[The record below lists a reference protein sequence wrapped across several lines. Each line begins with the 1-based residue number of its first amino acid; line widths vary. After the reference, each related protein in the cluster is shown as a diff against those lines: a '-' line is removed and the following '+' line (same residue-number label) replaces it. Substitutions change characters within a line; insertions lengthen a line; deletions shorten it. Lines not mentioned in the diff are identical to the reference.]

1 MINGILNVYKE
12 AGWTSNDVVS
22 KLKGI
27 AGQRKIGHTGTLDPD
42 AEGVL
47 PVCLG
52 KATKLCEYLTD
63 ERKTYEA
70 VLLLGV
76 TTDTQDASGVVLR
89 RAEGGKLPDE
99 RAIREVI
106 TGFLGRQMQIPP
118 MYSARK
124 IGGQRLYDLARQG
137 VTVERDARPVYF
149 YEIAIQSVDLPRVRF
164 SVTCSRGTY
173 IRTLCNDIGDRLG
186 CGGCMEYLLR
196 TQVGPFRLE
205 DARKIGQ
212 LQELRDC
219 GHLMEAVVPIDRM
232 YAELPAFRTDP
243 QHDTAAHNGNEIA
256 SGVLTPQCG
265 NLGGDGAAEEG
276 GWQNRADAADA
287 GWSDR
292 IRLYDSENR
301 FVGVFAA
308 ISGTGR
314 FRPEQMYYDPEP
326 AGL

>member
-1 MINGILNVYKE
+1 MNGILNVYKE

-52 KATKLCEYLTD
+52 KATKLCGYLTD

-76 TTDTQDASGVVLR
+76 TTDTQDASGTVLSR
-89 RAEGGKLPDE
+89 SGRENLPDE
-99 RAIREVI
+99 RTIRTVME
-106 TGFLGRQMQIPP
+106 GFRGKQMQIPP

-124 IGGQRLYDLARQG
+124 VGGQRLYDLARQG
-137 VTVERDARPVYF
+137 VTVEREARPVCF

-173 IRTLCNDIGDRLG
+173 IRTLCNDIGSRLG

-196 TQVGPFRLE
+196 TQVGPFSLS
-205 DARKIGQ
+205 DALKIAQ
-212 LQELRDC
+212 LQELRDT
-219 GHLMEAVVPIDRM
+219 GRLADAILPIDRM
-232 YAELPAFRTDP
+232 YADLPAFRTDTR
-243 QHDTAAHNGNEIA
+243 QDAAAHNGNAVTQED
-256 SGVLTPQCG
+256 LT
-265 NLGGDGAAEEG
+265 
-276 GWQNRADAADA
+276 ADEKNMA
-287 GWSDR
+287 GHPSPDHCCPER
-292 IRLYDSENR
+292 IRLYDSGNR
-301 FVGVFAA
+301 FVGIFAA
-308 ISGTGR
+308 ISGTGQ
-314 FRPEQMYYDPEP
+314 FRPEQMYYDPDP
-326 AGL
+326 TGM